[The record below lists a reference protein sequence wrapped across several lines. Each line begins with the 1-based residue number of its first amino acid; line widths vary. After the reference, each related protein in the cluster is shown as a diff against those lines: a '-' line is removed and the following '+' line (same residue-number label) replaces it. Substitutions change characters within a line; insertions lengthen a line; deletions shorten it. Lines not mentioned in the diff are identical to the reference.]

1 LQYAS
6 TPSTPPG
13 PSFFVAAAAAA
24 AAATAASAAAGGATD
39 SAAPA
44 PLQAF
49 KLLVTPTYS
58 TAALFSA
65 STACTLL
72 RFLLDG
78 GRLTGEQLSVW
89 MLTRGFSQ
97 WNARRAAQRLG
108 LGLSGLGAGDP
119 ESDDEG
125 DSGGGGANARVKGAP
140 RRELLDMLPAPGSY
154 GFEFG
159 DAARAWRLE
168 IVQGAEV
175 LTPNSNDGTVCRKLD
190 VAITVQ
196 AATFA
201 SARAAAEE
209 LFAAASDYAESLL
222 GDPSRHVR
230 VTTITG
236 KGAGDFSGLRGR
248 EGATYLSKRPLATIY
263 LPDAIKERANEE
275 IAQFLRCKKDYAR
288 FGIPYRRSMLF
299 AGPPGLGKTSLI
311 HALAS
316 EHDLPIYMIAVGPQT
331 TDSGLAAALR
341 SVSDRRG
348 ALLVLEDVD
357 ALFTIERDQD
367 SSKTKTAL
375 SFSGLLNA
383 LDGLSAPSGVVLMLT
398 TNHIDRL
405 DPALLRPG
413 RIDTVYTFAPMSPA
427 NVGAMI
433 AALVPSV
440 PQAARDDIVA
450 RIRAEPACTGLS
462 SAVLQKWLFD
472 SRASADLASE
482 VPKLVALCEFYRE
495 RAEAA
500 HRRAPEDF
508 YS

>member
-1 LQYAS
+1 MAAA
-6 TPSTPPG
+6 

-24 AAATAASAAAGGATD
+24 PAAPAAAATATD
-39 SAAPA
+39 SAAPL
-44 PLQAF
+44 PLQTF
-49 KLLVTPTYS
+49 RLLVTPTYS
-58 TAALFSA
+58 TATLFSA
-65 STACTLL
+65 TTACTLL

-97 WNARRAAQRLG
+97 WNARRAALRLG
-108 LGLSGLGAGDP
+108 LSLSGSEP
-119 ESDDEG
+119 ESDEEG
-125 DSGGGGANARVKGAP
+125 SSSGGANARVKGAP

-159 DAARAWRLE
+159 DPARAWRLE

-175 LTPNSNDGTVCRKLD
+175 LTPDNTGTVCRKLD
-190 VAITVQ
+190 VTITMQ

-201 SARAAAEE
+201 LARAAAEE

-222 GDPSRHVR
+222 GDPLCHVR

-236 KGAGDFSGLRGR
+236 KGESDFSGRLGR
-248 EGATYLSKRPLATIY
+248 KGAAYLSKRPFATIY
-263 LPDAIKERANEE
+263 LPDSIKERANEE
-275 IAQFLRCKKDYAR
+275 IAQFLRSKKDYMR

-316 EHDLPIYMIAVGPQT
+316 EHNLPIYMIAVGPET

-341 SVSDRRG
+341 SVSDCRG

-357 ALFTIERDQD
+357 ALFTIERNQD

-375 SFSGLLNA
+375 SFSGLLNT
-383 LDGLSAPSGVVLMLT
+383 LDGLSAPSGVVLILT

-413 RIDTVYTFAPMSPA
+413 RIDTVYTFAHMSPA

-440 PQAARDDIVA
+440 PQATRDDIVA
-450 RIRAEPACTGLS
+450 RIRANPACTGLS

-482 VPKLVALCEFYRE
+482 MPKLVALCEFYRE

-500 HRRAPEDF
+500 HRRAPAAL